1 MNQESQ
7 LARLNDQLIRALKL
21 AMIFGV
27 TLWAENYSELF
38 TGRIALPT
46 LERAIEH
53 CNPSILA
60 AKALDAVGDRP
71 AIAANPD
78 VLLANV
84 QNSFREKQGAGRIV
98 LTRTALTSIYA
109 LHGGRK
115 GALRPGDL
123 YLRLIPDLT

>member
-7 LARLNDQLIRALKL
+7 LARLNGQLIRALKL

-60 AKALDAVGDRP
+60 VD
-71 AIAANPD
+71 
-78 VLLANV
+78 
-84 QNSFREKQGAGRIV
+84 
-98 LTRTALTSIYA
+98 
-109 LHGGRK
+109 
-115 GALRPGDL
+115 
-123 YLRLIPDLT
+123 